1 MKLSLKKA
9 IISAVVVLAGVSLF
23 MPLASVFAVAA
34 PLQTAPTAQQQAAAN
49 QAAAQRAAEQKA
61 AQDKAA
67 ADAAAKQ
74 QALDAAAALSN
85 NSSSSSP
92 SSSSSSQD
100 LPEPEARCEAGVMGW
115 VLCPVIKMGQEF
127 VKDMENFIVDR
138 LDTGPIRTTGRYE
151 NLHKAWAG
159 FRDLAN
165 VFFIFV
171 FIVIIFAQTLNIKMD
186 SYSIKMMLPRLI
198 VAVIAIQFSFFI
210 MQIGVDISNIFGAG
224 IANLFNSVVP
234 LGAEGGAGMD
244 VKTAFGALTIAGIL
258 GGTAAGIAIVG
269 GLVVPVLLLLL
280 AGALSLLGVII
291 TVWLRVLVLQFLI
304 ILSPLAFV
312 AWIMPN
318 TEKWFKMWRDNS
330 VKLLLMYPIIVFM
343 ISAGALAT
351 HITSV
356 SAEDGP
362 FAKILAAC
370 IPIIIFLMIPAAL
383 KASGSIMNYVGGTVM
398 GRMNGYGKAVRSS
411 SLMSNSKADL
421 KKKAS
426 IMMDDYAKGKDGIT
440 TLGQKSK
447 ALVRRNVGRQF
458 SGNTFSY
465 GRSGRLKIAKSV
477 EHARHEIDEEW
488 QTMYEG
494 EGYTNPQLA
503 QIAASLGD
511 HSIKEVPVKNSY
523 GKSKTLKVNHHMAEA
538 ALAQLIKQQGMVE
551 FSELLDGPKVKPGET
566 SRSGTGLWD
575 HETNQWKNKDIQKTV
590 TRAVGSNAGAVL
602 AKVPHGVHLQG
613 DKAYGDLKGDA
624 VANLGA
630 GSGITASQQA
640 VKWNRVNAI
649 NAIKDIVSSG
659 ALASRAQNDVLKSYK
674 RELLKAYD
682 EGKFA
687 GYEFDVDDFGKMD
700 VAQFLNTFVSDGGQ
714 VTQTVSGNI
723 KQDQDA
729 FNRILQDVLKEQ
741 EKYQSEIDTA
751 RDHKLNNPGGH

>member
-23 MPLASVFAVAA
+23 MPVASVFAAPAVQLQPAQPAA
-34 PLQTAPTAQQQAAAN
+34 SQTPASP
-49 QAAAQRAAEQKA
+49 
-61 AQDKAA
+61 
-67 ADAAAKQ
+67 
-74 QALDAAAALSN
+74 
-85 NSSSSSP
+85 SSP
-92 SSSSSSQD
+92 SSSSSSASD
-100 LPEPEARCEAGVMGW
+100 ELTDATTARCEAGALGW
-115 VLCPVIKMGQEF
+115 IMCPVIKLGQEF
-127 VKDMENFIVDR
+127 VGSMEKLIVDQ
-138 LDTGPIRTTGRYE
+138 LDTGPIKTTGRYE

-165 VFFIFV
+165 VFFIGV
-171 FIVIIFAQTLNIKMD
+171 FFVIIFAQTLNIKMD
-186 SYSIKMMLPRLI
+186 SYSIKQMLPRLI
-198 VAVIAIQFSFFI
+198 VAVVAIQFSFFI
-210 MQIGVDISNIFGAG
+210 MQIGVDISNILGGG
-224 IANLFNSVVP
+224 IAGVFNDVVK
-234 LGAEGGAGMD
+234 GGSSGGAGMST
-244 VKTAFGALTIAGIL
+244 VEAFGALTLVGAGGAL
-258 GGTAAGIAIVG
+258 AAGTAIVS
-269 GLVVPVLLLLL
+269 GLAVPALLLLL
-280 AGALSLLGVII
+280 AGALSLLGVVI

-304 ILSPLAFV
+304 LLSPLAFV
-312 AWIMPN
+312 AWVMPN
-318 TEKWFKMWRDNS
+318 TEKWFKLWRDNAL
-330 VKLLLMYPIIVFM
+330 KLLLMYPIIVFM

-351 HITSV
+351 HVTGV
-356 SAEDGP
+356 TAEEGN

-383 KASGSIMNYVGGTVM
+383 KASGSIMNYVGGAVM
-398 GRMNGYGKAVRSS
+398 GRMNGYSKAVRSS

-421 KKKAS
+421 KKKAG
-426 IMMDDYAKGKDGIT
+426 IMMDDYAKGADGIT

-447 ALVRRNVGRQF
+447 ALVRRNVGRQL

-511 HSIKEVPVKNSY
+511 HSIKEVTVQNSY
-523 GKSKTLKVNHHMAEA
+523 GKSKTLKTNHHMAEA

-551 FSELLDGPKVKPGET
+551 FSELMDGPKVKPHET
-566 SRSGTGLWD
+566 TRTGTGLWD

-590 TRAVGSNAGAVL
+590 TRALGSNAGAVL
-602 AKVPHGVHLQG
+602 NKITHAVHLQG
-613 DKAYGDLKGDA
+613 DKAYGDLKGEG

-640 VKWNRVNAI
+640 VKWNRVNAV

-659 ALASRAQNDVLKSYK
+659 ALASKAQNDVLKSYK
-674 RELLKAYD
+674 RELMKAYN

-687 GYEFDVDDFGKMD
+687 GYEFDIDGFGKMD

-729 FNRILQDVLKEQ
+729 FNRILQDVLTKQ
-741 EKYQSEIDTA
+741 KDYQKEIDDA
-751 RDHKLNNPGGH
+751 REHKLSNPGGH